1 MFRGGVHG
9 HLPSSSRCLSRRQRN
24 ARPLASRHRA
34 ENLPQ
39 PIVVG
44 SETLSTE
51 MDLTLWLARFHCTE
65 FMGISCT
72 SPRRGYRLSA
82 RQTGRAAALSADQG
96 KLLGQVACHRG
107 TQRKRAARATAVDRV
122 RSLLEAVLCADMT
135 TGVVVVTY
143 NSADV
148 IGRCL
153 ASCRQ
158 LPIVVIDNHSEEET
172 VNVVRQRSEVK
183 LIVNLS
189 NLGFAAAVNQG
200 VEALDTE
207 LILLLNPDVELSTS
221 IERLVEACSRE
232 GVGLASGK
240 LIDETGK
247 VQAGFTLRRF
257 PTAWTLALEVLGINH
272 LLPSNPVNRRY
283 RCLDVDLSKAS
294 EADQPPGAF
303 LMFRREVWH
312 RLGGFD
318 TQFHP
323 LWFED
328 VDFSKRARVLGL
340 QILYLPEVT
349 APHLGGKKIGGL

>member
-1 MFRGGVHG
+1 
-9 HLPSSSRCLSRRQRN
+9 
-24 ARPLASRHRA
+24 
-34 ENLPQ
+34 
-39 PIVVG
+39 
-44 SETLSTE
+44 
-51 MDLTLWLARFHCTE
+51 
-65 FMGISCT
+65 
-72 SPRRGYRLSA
+72 
-82 RQTGRAAALSADQG
+82 
-96 KLLGQVACHRG
+96 
-107 TQRKRAARATAVDRV
+107 
-122 RSLLEAVLCADMT
+122 MT

-148 IGRCL
+148 IRRCL
-153 ASCRQ
+153 ASCAH
-158 LPIVVIDNHSEEET
+158 LPVVVIDNHSEDDT
-172 VNVVRQRSEVK
+172 VNVVRQLSAVK

-189 NLGFAAAVNQG
+189 NRGFAAAANQG

-221 IERLVEACSRE
+221 IERLSEACSGE

-240 LIDETGK
+240 LMDETGQ

-257 PTAWTLALEVLGINH
+257 PTAWTLAFEVLGINN
-272 LLPSNPVNRRY
+272 LFPSNPVNRRY
-283 RCLDVDLSKAS
+283 RCLDVDLSKPA

-328 VDFSKRARVLGL
+328 VDFSKRARDIGL
-340 QILYLPEVT
+340 KILYVPEVT
-349 APHLGGKKIGGL
+349 ARHQGGHSIAGMNWGCRQLCWYASLLRYASKHFRPHAFRGVSAAVVLGSVFRAGFETIRRGSFRPILVYAKIVKLALSGKAVG

>member
-1 MFRGGVHG
+1 
-9 HLPSSSRCLSRRQRN
+9 
-24 ARPLASRHRA
+24 
-34 ENLPQ
+34 
-39 PIVVG
+39 
-44 SETLSTE
+44 
-51 MDLTLWLARFHCTE
+51 
-65 FMGISCT
+65 
-72 SPRRGYRLSA
+72 
-82 RQTGRAAALSADQG
+82 
-96 KLLGQVACHRG
+96 
-107 TQRKRAARATAVDRV
+107 
-122 RSLLEAVLCADMT
+122 MT

-148 IGRCL
+148 IERCL
-153 ASCRQ
+153 ASCAQ
-158 LPIVVIDNHSEEET
+158 LPVVVIDNHSEDET
-172 VNVVRQRSEVK
+172 ASVVRQRSAVK
-183 LIVNLS
+183 LIVNSS
-189 NLGFAAAVNQG
+189 NLGFAAAANQG

-221 IERLVEACSRE
+221 IELLAEACSGE

-240 LIDETGK
+240 LIEEAGN

-257 PTAWTLALEVLGINH
+257 PTAWTLAFEVLGINH
-272 LLPSNPVNRRY
+272 LFPSNAVNRRY

-328 VDFSKRARVLGL
+328 VDFSKRARDLGL
-340 QILYLPEVT
+340 KILYVPEVT
-349 APHLGGKKIGGL
+349 ARHQGGNSIAGLNWRCRQVYWYVSLLRYASKHFRPYAFRGVRAAVVLGSVFRAVFETIRRGSFRPISVYAKIAKFALSGKAVGVRNINQ